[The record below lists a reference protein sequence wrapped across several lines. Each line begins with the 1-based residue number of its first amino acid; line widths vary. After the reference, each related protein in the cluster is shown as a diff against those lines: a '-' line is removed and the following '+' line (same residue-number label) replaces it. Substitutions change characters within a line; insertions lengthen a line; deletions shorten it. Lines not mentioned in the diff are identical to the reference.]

1 MLKTE
6 VSEWKGFPK
15 RFTFDKISF
24 FNGKS
29 IRQEKGRG
37 KEKSRAEGKETK
49 GVFFSI
55 QAGIER
61 PFFWPLGD

>member
-1 MLKTE
+1 MGEHNISL
-6 VSEWKGFPK
+6 
-15 RFTFDKISF
+15 FDKKLPF
-24 FNGKS
+24 DRKS
-29 IRQEKGRG
+29 IRQEKDRG

-55 QAGIER
+55 HAGIER